1 MTVLSGRAGRDDDTE
16 STSRPALPAPG
27 AVGPAA
33 PEGEAPS
40 ARPPVRAEGVEPI
53 GEMTGSGYRV
63 PPALVRRG
71 DGQTFQLTP
80 LLYLVL
86 TTVDGRLSFDEVAE
100 HVSAVQ
106 GRTVTGDNVRTLVD
120 EQLRPL
126 GLLARED
133 GSQPELKKSN
143 PLLALR
149 FKYAVSDPERTRRW
163 TAPFARLFN
172 PVLVAL
178 VVAVFLV
185 VSWWVLFHEGLAAA
199 TYQAF
204 DQPGLLL
211 VVVLVTV
218 LSAGFHEFGHAAAA
232 RRGGATPGVM
242 GAGIY
247 LVWPAFYTD
256 VTDSYRLGRGGR
268 VRTDLGGLY
277 FNAMVAVATAGVW
290 WLTRWDALL
299 LVVATQIL
307 QMVRQLTPLVRFDGY
322 HVLADVTGVPDLF
335 HRIKP
340 TLLGVLPWR
349 WNDPESRVLKPWAR
363 AVVTV
368 WVLVVVP
375 VLAFSI
381 FTMVIALP
389 RLLGTAWRSLGAQSQ
404 ALTDAWA
411 DADVLAVAAR
421 CVAILAVVF
430 PILATAVL
438 LVRLVRQLVT
448 TALRR
453 TRGAPVKR
461 GVAGVV
467 ALALVAGLAF
477 AWWPREGSYRPV
489 QPYEGGTLAQAAGA
503 IPAAAALRRSPSGLT
518 EGGSGRVLAGW
529 GKSDPRPTR
538 EKPQLA
544 VVLVPHGVD
553 TGSTAT
559 SDPRQPAAGW
569 VFPFNKPLAPGAGD
583 NQALAVNTTDGTI
596 RYDVAFA
603 LVWIDDDSP
612 ALNTNEAYAF
622 SSCENCAAVAIGF
635 QVVLVT
641 GDNHVAVP
649 QNLSGAVNVNCV
661 NCLSYAL
668 ASQLFVTL
676 DGPLSDKGQQQIAA
690 VWKQIAEFGT
700 HITEVPLAEISDRL
714 AAYKQQILQI
724 IEQEQGS
731 LVPGQSTA
739 VDGGASSTPSAS
751 PTPGATGTST
761 VGPTPAPESTGV
773 GTGEPSAP
781 STPAPTTSEGTDG
794 DGAEEPASTP
804 TPAASVATPDS
815 ALTTT
820 SP

>member
-1 MTVLSGRAGRDDDTE
+1 M
-16 STSRPALPAPG
+16 
-27 AVGPAA
+27 
-33 PEGEAPS
+33 
-40 ARPPVRAEGVEPI
+40 RAEGVELI
-53 GEMTGSGYRV
+53 GEMAGSGYRV
-63 PPALVRRG
+63 PPALARRA

-86 TTVDGRLSFDEVAE
+86 TTVDGRRSFDEVAE

-149 FKYAVSDPERTRRW
+149 FKYAVTDPERTRRW
-163 TAPFARLFN
+163 TAPFARLFH

-178 VVAVFLV
+178 VVAVFLA
-185 VSWWVLFHEGLAAA
+185 VSWWVLFHEGLASA

-335 HRIKP
+335 HRIRP

-349 WNDPESRVLKPWAR
+349 WKDPESRVLKPWAR
-363 AVVTV
+363 VVVTL

-375 VLAFSI
+375 VLMFSI

-389 RLLGTAWRSLGAQSQ
+389 RVLGTAWRSLGAQSH

-411 DADVLAVAAR
+411 HTDVLAIGAR

-438 LVRLVRQLVT
+438 LVRLVRGLVT
-448 TALRR
+448 AALRR

-461 GVAGVV
+461 GATGVV
-467 ALALVAGLAF
+467 ALALVAGLVL

-489 QPYEGGTLAQAAGA
+489 QPYEGGTLVQAAGA
-503 IPAAAALRRSPSGLT
+503 IPAPAALRRSPAGLT
-518 EGGSGRVLAGW
+518 QGASGTVLAGW

-544 VVLVPHGVD
+544 VVLVPRGVD
-553 TGSTAT
+553 SGSAANPEPTP
-559 SDPRQPAAGW
+559 SAAGW
-569 VFPFNKPLAPGAGD
+569 VFPFDKPLAPGPGD

-596 RYDVAFA
+596 QYDVAFA

-622 SSCENCAAVAIGF
+622 SSCDNCAAVAIGF
-635 QVVLVT
+635 QIVLVT

-649 QNLSGAVNVNCV
+649 QNLSGAVNVDCV

-668 ASQLFVTL
+668 ASQLFLTL
-676 DGPLSDKGQQQIAA
+676 DGPLSDEGKQQIAA
-690 VWKQIAEFGT
+690 VWKEIAAFGA
-700 HITEVPLAEISDRL
+700 HITEVPLSEISDRL
-714 AAYKQQILQI
+714 EVYKQQIVQI
-724 IEQEQGS
+724 IEKEQGP
-731 LVPGQSTA
+731 LVPGESTS
-739 VDGGASSTPSAS
+739 VDGGTSSTPSTS
-751 PTPGATGTST
+751 PTPVATDPSS
-761 VGPTPAPESTGV
+761 VSPAPAPDPTGA
-773 GTGEPSAP
+773 GTGDEPTP

-794 DGAEEPASTP
+794 TGSDEPASTP
-804 TPAASVATPDS
+804 SADGAVATPENG
-815 ALTTT
+815 ATTT